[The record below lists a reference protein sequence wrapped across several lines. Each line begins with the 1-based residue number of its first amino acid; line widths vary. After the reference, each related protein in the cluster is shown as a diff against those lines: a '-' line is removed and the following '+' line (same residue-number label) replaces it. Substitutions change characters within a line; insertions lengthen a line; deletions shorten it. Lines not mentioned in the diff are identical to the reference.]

1 MAMGRPENPVTSNYA
16 MEWWQEAAS
25 QEAAIPVAVAAGTPD
40 VSAIDFTLEP
50 GGAIEG
56 MVWHEHGWDIQGAL
70 VSLYL
75 PDGTLIAS
83 TWSNGWEG
91 YQFLGVPSGSY
102 KVSAWYIDTM
112 GHSNTQRMFYNNQ
125 RTFAEA
131 DLVEVNAPN
140 IVSSID
146 FNLPQAQGQISGLLI
161 YSGTFQPAD
170 YEQVVVAARPID
182 YEGPEQMGYAA
193 SMSDLGT
200 YELQNIADGTYI
212 VMAWLDIDGDFQPD
226 VGEPYGLYGDP
237 TPIVIESTPENPW
250 PQVPGTTIVI
260 TDEAKGIIMGHVAL
274 DGSEDHSG
282 ATVSAGA
289 YQTTTNAEGVYVL
302 NVEPGTYMV
311 TITKD
316 GYLPAVSSEIYVM
329 DVLSGEPADMPDALL
344 LLGDVNADSSIDI
357 DDLVAVADAFG
368 TAGPTGDLTGDGVVD
383 ILDLTAIGRN
393 FGETESPWLEADT
406 TDPTPQPGA
415 TSVVISPAAQEA
427 APGETV
433 AIDIVVKDA
442 SGIYGA
448 EFHLTFD
455 ETLLQVQDADASIFC
470 MEITPSSE
478 LFPFVAGAYYSV
490 EGENLYYYSYSEAS
504 GGYFIAPQCQAE
516 NIAGT
521 IDYAIVLLAPASG
534 ANNSVSAD
542 SAGATVATISFSTL
556 DEGEAAIDFTDTP
569 KLAGSSGTPIPVD
582 SFAGAAITLQ
592 VPPPEISD
600 IVISNV
606 GDKSFTVSWVTNVDT
621 IGQVKWGT
629 SPGSLGNVAYDD
641 RGEATED
648 DTHHVTVSGL
658 AADMLYYFDVVSD
671 ETTDDN
677 AGAHFNVTTGPS
689 LAFVIPEDIATG
701 TAYQMDG
708 TTPAEGA
715 IVYVRIGTASSQWL
729 SVLTDAAGTWGLD
742 ITAIRTDDFQ
752 DYYSYTDTDDLVIEG
767 QGSAQGTASVTTT
780 VGTALVAAPDLVLV
794 PNWAPT
800 VGNVTASQD
809 AGTGI
814 VSIEYDV
821 SDRDEDD
828 TSSEVSFAFWNG
840 TTYITCTTVTG
851 DGTKTMSTTV
861 THYTATWSAKEDFD
875 SQYLADARV
884 KVIANDGNVAGAGEG
899 ISADFTLDT
908 RGPTGVATSSP
919 ADGVTEVELSPT
931 FTATA
936 ATDDSGPVTYNFVV
950 ARDAGFT
957 TGVQES
963 GWLSSTSWVPTTR
976 LQAPEITH
984 WWKVKAKDSFGNVSE
999 SDTFTLT
1006 TLAVIP
1012 VDVDIVDGWNII
1024 ALAVESATP
1033 LTASTLAADIN
1044 EQGGSI
1050 SQVFWWNAAAGSWD
1064 FYLVDAQYG
1073 TDFDIEIGYGYLLKN
1088 AGATTWTYWGAPP
1101 TMDYHATVEPRIT
1114 NVADKSFSVSW
1125 VSQSAER
1132 GQVNYGIS
1140 PDTLTHTAY
1149 DDRGETTQDDTH
1161 HSTIA
1166 ALNANTAYYFEVV
1179 SGGVTYNDGGTLF
1192 EVTTGPSLAFTMP
1205 EMVNGQ
1211 VFKANGTTPAE
1222 GTIIYAQIGT
1232 SSSQMLSSLADATG
1246 TWGLNIAPV
1255 RTTDFQ
1261 EYYTHADT
1269 DNLSIQF
1276 QGASDGT
1283 GSQIVTIE
1291 TAKAGAP
1298 AVTVSLS
1305 AEVPLVDGWN
1315 LIGLP
1320 VDPATG
1326 FTASTMAADINS
1338 QGGGVSQVFWWNAAG
1353 GSWSF
1358 YLVDAQYGTDFT
1370 IEMGEG
1376 YLLNNS
1382 IPVNWAVA
1390 GN

>member
-556 DEGEAAIDFTDTP
+556 DEGEAAIGFTDTP
-569 KLAGSSGTPIPVD
+569 KLAESSGTPIPVD
-582 SFAGAAITLQ
+582 SFAGAGVTLQ
-592 VPPPEISD
+592 VPPPEVSD

-621 IGQVKWGT
+621 TGQVNWGT

-648 DTHHVTVSGL
+648 DTHHVTISSL
-658 AADMLYYFDVVSD
+658 AADTPYYFDVVSA

-701 TAYQMDG
+701 MAYQMDG

-715 IVYVRIGTASSQWL
+715 IVYLRIGTASSQLL
-729 SVLTDAAGTWGLD
+729 SALTDAAGTWGMD

-752 DYYSYTDTDDLVIEG
+752 DYYSYTDNDDLVIEG
-767 QGSAQGTASVTTT
+767 QGGAQGTASLTTT
-780 VGTALVAAPDLVLV
+780 VGIALVAAPDLVLV

-800 VGNVTASQD
+800 VENVTASQD
-809 AGTGI
+809 TGTGI

-821 SDRDEDD
+821 SDQDEDD
-828 TSSEVSFAFWNG
+828 TSAEVSFSFWNG
-840 TTYITCTTVTG
+840 TTYITCTTVAG
-851 DGTKTMSTTV
+851 DGTKTMSTTA
-861 THYTATWSAKEDFD
+861 THYTATWSAKADFD
-875 SQYLADARV
+875 GQYLADARV

-899 ISADFTLDT
+899 ISADFALDT
-908 RGPTGVATSSP
+908 RGPTGAALSSP
-919 ADGVTEVELSPT
+919 TDGATEVELSPT

-984 WWKVKAKDSFGNVSE
+984 WWKVKAKDSFGNISE
-999 SDTFTLT
+999 SAAFTLT

-1012 VDVDIVDGWNII
+1012 VDVDLVDGWNII
-1024 ALAVESATP
+1024 ALAVEPATP

-1044 EQGGSI
+1044 DQGGSV

-1064 FYLVDAQYG
+1064 FYLVAAQYG
-1073 TDFDIEIGYGYLLKN
+1073 TNFDIEIGYGYLLKN
-1088 AGATTWTYWGAPP
+1088 AGTTTWTYWGAPP

-1125 VSQSAER
+1125 ISQSAEQ

-1149 DDRGETTQDDTH
+1149 DDRGMTTQGNTH
-1161 HSTIA
+1161 HITIA

-1179 SGGVTYNDGGTLF
+1179 SGGVTYNDGGALF

-1211 VFKANGTTPAE
+1211 VLKSNGTTPAE
-1222 GTIIYAQIGT
+1222 GTIIYARIGT

-1255 RTTDFQ
+1255 RTADFQ

-1269 DNLSIQF
+1269 DDLGIQF

-1305 AEVPLVDGWN
+1305 AEATLVDGWN

-1320 VDPATG
+1320 VEPATSL
-1326 FTASTMAADINS
+1326 TASTMAADINS

-1353 GSWSF
+1353 GSWDF

-1382 IPVNWAVA
+1382 IPVSWAVA